1 VTVMDL
7 VMEEAMMVMMD
18 AKGNWNVEA
27 TIVRSLGL
35 FIMKKMIAARNL
47 LHHHLPWSLLHHH
60 HHLLWTKYQV
70 LTQTCWNLLQGKD
83 AVDEIIKEG
92 GVVHLR
98 TPVMRGKV
106 TVMDLV
112 MEEAMMA
119 MLDVKENLYVEATI
133 VRSLVLIIMKKMIAA
148 RKLKL
153 HQVKD
158 VVVATMIALSVA
170 HQKILA
176 RKGRV
181 TVTDMMSVKGISCAV
196 KITVKNSLACITMK
210 VMTVVKHQFH

>member
-1 VTVMDL
+1 
-7 VMEEAMMVMMD
+7 
-18 AKGNWNVEA
+18 
-27 TIVRSLGL
+27 
-35 FIMKKMIAARNL
+35 
-47 LHHHLPWSLLHHH
+47 
-60 HHLLWTKYQV
+60 
-70 LTQTCWNLLQGKD
+70 
-83 AVDEIIKEG
+83 VDEIIKEG

-133 VRSLVLIIMKKMIAA
+133 VRGLVLIIMKKMIAA

-181 TVTDMMSVKGISCAV
+181 TVTSMMSVKGISCAG
-196 KITVKNSLACITMK
+196 KITKNSLACITMK